1 MDGEALGQTRR
12 TERAHIH
19 ALRQKTTGRERPVQP
34 EEIEGREFFVGLRG
48 YDKDEVNAFL
58 AEVAAE
64 LRSLQDEL
72 DEVRAGGA
80 PAAPAEARDD
90 FEDLGANV
98 AAILRTA
105 KESAS
110 AMVSDAEGQAAQI
123 RADAE
128 AYAEARRHAADEY
141 AEGKRREGDEAY
153 AEASQRAHDAQEHA
167 NRLVQEAEERARI
180 IVADGEARARQRVD
194 ALVADATQRLAET
207 SRRSEE
213 LRSRLAETADELQL
227 AVMALGEPIGDAE
240 GAVRAAVNG
249 VAEHNHNEG

>member
-1 MDGEALGQTRR
+1 M
-12 TERAHIH
+12 
-19 ALRQKTTGRERPVQP
+19 QP
-34 EEIEGREFFVGLRG
+34 EDIEGREFFVGLRG

-72 DEVRAGGA
+72 DEVRAGGGA
-80 PAAPAEARDD
+80 TSAAPVAARDD

-105 KESAS
+105 KDSAS

-141 AEGKRREGDEAY
+141 AESKRREGDQAY
-153 AEASQRAHDAQEHA
+153 AEATQRAHDAQEQA

-180 IVADGEARARQRVD
+180 IVADGEARARQQVE
-194 ALVADATQRLAET
+194 ALVADAAGRLAET

-213 LRSRLAETADELQL
+213 LRARLAETADELQL
-227 AVMALGEPIGDAE
+227 AVMALGEPVGDPE
-240 GAVRAAVNG
+240 GAVRAAANG
-249 VAEHNHNEG
+249 TAERSHNEG